1 MHVSL
6 VHGVLAMLRYL
17 SGAGLALLLVGCAA
31 ATGQTQVLL
40 YSDQSA
46 GALLPSS
53 AWRHALTGQGTT
65 VVMKTD
71 AAEFDAQIDQQQW
84 QTVLVFARWTRD
96 EPAYLAKLRAFSTA
110 FPTAS
115 VEMFLWHD
123 GGCTI
128 SPQVCVSAST
138 AMTIWKHGFT
148 SIKYTNST
156 DGSSGGAN
164 GMRTFD
170 GRVWPTWEQITPS
183 RPVGTIL
190 LPPEALEQ
198 RATFD
203 LFQWFNARSE
213 CITNCYIRFDERV
226 LECRDSRNQDESD
239 CMRIHPPPN
248 NDKLVECLKQAADIF
263 KNCLDAAQFRLDNCI
278 ALCPDT
284 PKPNEVPGGG
294 VT

>member
-6 VHGVLAMLRYL
+6 VHGVLAVLRYL
-17 SGAGLALLLVGCAA
+17 SGAGLALMLVGCAA

-53 AWRHALTGQGTT
+53 AWRHALTGQGRA

-96 EPAYLAKLRAFSTA
+96 EPAYLAKLRALSTA

-138 AMTIWKHGFT
+138 AITIWKHGFT
-148 SIKYTNST
+148 SSLL
-156 DGSSGGAN
+156 
-164 GMRTFD
+164 
-170 GRVWPTWEQITPS
+170 S
-183 RPVGTIL
+183 R
-190 LPPEALEQ
+190 
-198 RATFD
+198 
-203 LFQWFNARSE
+203 
-213 CITNCYIRFDERV
+213 IR
-226 LECRDSRNQDESD
+226 
-239 CMRIHPPPN
+239 
-248 NDKLVECLKQAADIF
+248 
-263 KNCLDAAQFRLDNCI
+263 
-278 ALCPDT
+278 
-284 PKPNEVPGGG
+284 G
-294 VT
+294 